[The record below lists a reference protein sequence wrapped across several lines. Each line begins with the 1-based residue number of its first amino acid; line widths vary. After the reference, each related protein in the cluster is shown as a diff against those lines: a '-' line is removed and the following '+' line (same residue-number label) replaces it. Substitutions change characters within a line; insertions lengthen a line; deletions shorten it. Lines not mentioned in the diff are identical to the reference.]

1 MLLRLLDDAVLEQ
14 KSISIATHGLGV
26 AVDETADLVEELAV
40 GPDQVEVIYELL
52 NCSVW
57 RALKPA
63 WKCVLTTDL
72 QFKCLQIHRLL
83 YNLWVIRYI

>member
-1 MLLRLLDDAVLEQ
+1 MLLRFFDYAVLEK

-63 WKCVLTTDL
+63 WKRVLTTDL

-83 YNLWVIRYI
+83 YYLRIIRNI